1 MRQSPLLEFASS
13 DFPVGPGEDAD
24 TNPGIY
30 GKGLAHWLPERLRVA
45 GVPAGDVFAE
55 DFGWCIPVQSA
66 PHALF
71 VVCASSSDE
80 ANEWRVFAFAEGGTV
95 ARLLGRD
102 RSVEAVRDLYRVV
115 KLSIEQAP
123 GTHHVREVTE

>member
-1 MRQSPLLEFASS
+1 MLEFASS
-13 DFPVGPGEDAD
+13 DFPVDPGEDAD

-30 GKGLAHWLPERLRVA
+30 GKALAHWLAERLRAA

-55 DFGWCIPVQSA
+55 DFGWCVPIQSA

-80 ANEWRVFAFAEGGTV
+80 AGEWLVFTFAEGGV
-95 ARLLGRD
+95 IARLLGRD
-102 RSVEAVRDLYRVV
+102 KS
-115 KLSIEQAP
+115 
-123 GTHHVREVTE
+123 G

>member
-1 MRQSPLLEFASS
+1 MLEFVSS
-13 DFPVGPGEDAD
+13 DYPVSPGEDAD

-30 GKGLAHWLPERLRVA
+30 GKGLAHWLAERLRAA

-55 DFGWCIPVQSA
+55 DFGWCIPVRSA

-80 ANEWRVFAFAEGGTV
+80 ADEWRVFAFAEGGVV

-102 RSVEAVRDLYRVV
+102 KSPGAARDLYRVV
-115 KLSIEQAP
+115 KLSVERAP
-123 GTHHVREVTE
+123 GTRHVREAVE